1 MALAL
6 GDRCLVSI
14 CPHPA
19 VSAPLLYLAELAHV
33 CPIWEMGDL
42 TPALS
47 SDPLLS
53 TRLYCKWHRATDL
66 SGPNP

>member
-14 CPHPA
+14 CPHLA
-19 VSAPLLYLAELAHV
+19 LSAPFLYLAELARV
-33 CPIWEMGDL
+33 CPTWEMGDL

-47 SDPLLS
+47 
-53 TRLYCKWHRATDL
+53 
-66 SGPNP
+66 